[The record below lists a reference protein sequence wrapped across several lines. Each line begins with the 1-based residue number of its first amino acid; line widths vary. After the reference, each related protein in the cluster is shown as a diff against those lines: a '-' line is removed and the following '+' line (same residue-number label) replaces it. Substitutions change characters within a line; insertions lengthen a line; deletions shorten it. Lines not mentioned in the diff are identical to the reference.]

1 MMNQVFLPRRTLLL
15 AALGA
20 LLPSAAFA
28 LDGKALLDKFL
39 SEVSG
44 AEGAFRQETRD
55 RTGKVTNAAEGTFA
69 FLRPGAF
76 DWVYEKPWRQRIVS
90 DGKTIWV
97 YDEDLMQVT
106 VRQAGDA
113 LSQTPAA
120 LLFGAGKLPDGW
132 REMSA
137 GDLITL
143 TPDEPQGGFER
154 VEVKFAGSG
163 LPDLLRL
170 HDSFGQTTPI
180 VFTRFEKALPDA
192 ARFLFKVPQGVE
204 VLQSP

>member
-1 MMNQVFLPRRTLLL
+1 
-15 AALGA
+15 
-20 LLPSAAFA
+20 
-28 LDGKALLDKFL
+28 
-39 SEVSG
+39 
-44 AEGAFRQETRD
+44 
-55 RTGKVTNAAEGTFA
+55 
-69 FLRPGAF
+69 
-76 DWVYEKPWRQRIVS
+76 
-90 DGKTIWV
+90 
-97 YDEDLMQVT
+97 MQVT

-170 HDSFGQTTPI
+170 HDSFGQTTTI